1 MATWGLI
8 VEMTVGTGERKH
20 MEASVLAHVEGSRE
34 EALAEL
40 GEWIGRYTPEH
51 PRSPKRSRIFRTADG
66 FLLVIDGAWQT
77 FSSRFTVAELV
88 KDSATPQPVPPPED
102 AAPPP
107 AAPPEDAAP
116 PPAVPPAVPP
126 EDAAPAPSGPTV
138 DRYADGVPVK
148 PAWLGRTDL
157 P

>member
-1 MATWGLI
+1 MATWGVI

-51 PRSPKRSRIFRTADG
+51 PRSPKRTRIFRTADG

-88 KDSATPQPVPPPED
+88 KDSAAPQPSPVPSPVPPPEE
-102 AAPPP
+102 AAP
-107 AAPPEDAAP
+107 
-116 PPAVPPAVPP
+116 PPAVPP
-126 EDAAPAPSGPTV
+126 EDAAPARSGPTV

-148 PAWLGRTDL
+148 PVWLGRTDL

>member
-20 MEASVLAHVEGSRE
+20 VEASVLGHVEGSRE
-34 EALAEL
+34 QALAEL
-40 GEWIGRYTPEH
+40 AERIGRYTPEH

-66 FLLVIDGAWQT
+66 FLLVIDGAWQS

-88 KDSATPQPVPPPED
+88 KDSAAPEPQP
-102 AAPPP
+102 AAAHAGTPTT
-107 AAPPEDAAP
+107 APPEEVAQ
-116 PPAVPPAVPP
+116 
-126 EDAAPAPSGPTV
+126 APSGATV
-138 DRYADGVPVK
+138 DRYEDGVPVK

>member
-20 MEASVLAHVEGSRE
+20 VEASVLGHVEGSRE
-34 EALAEL
+34 QALAEL
-40 GEWIGRYTPEH
+40 AERIGRYTPEH

-66 FLLVIDGAWQT
+66 FLLVIDGAWQS

-88 KDSATPQPVPPPED
+88 KDSAAPEPQPAAAHAGTPPT
-102 AAPPP
+102 
-107 AAPPEDAAP
+107 APPEEAAQ
-116 PPAVPPAVPP
+116 
-126 EDAAPAPSGPTV
+126 APSGATV
-138 DRYADGVPVK
+138 DRYEDGVPVK

>member
-51 PRSPKRSRIFRTADG
+51 PRSPKRTRIFRTADG

-88 KDSATPQPVPPPED
+88 KDSAAPQPSPVPPPEE
-102 AAPPP
+102 AAP
-107 AAPPEDAAP
+107 
-116 PPAVPPAVPP
+116 PPAVPP
-126 EDAAPAPSGPTV
+126 EDAAPACSGPTV

-148 PAWLGRTDL
+148 PVWLGRTDL

>member
-20 MEASVLAHVEGSRE
+20 IEASVLAHVEGSRE

-51 PRSPKRSRIFRTADG
+51 PRSPKRSRVFRTADG
-66 FLLVIDGAWQT
+66 FLLVVDGAWQS

-88 KDSATPQPVPPPED
+88 KDSAAPTPVPEPTPVRTPED
-102 AAPPP
+102 SAPRPP
-107 AAPPEDAAP
+107 RRP
-116 PPAVPPAVPP
+116 
-126 EDAAPAPSGPTV
+126 
-138 DRYADGVPVK
+138 
-148 PAWLGRTDL
+148 RTPL
-157 P
+157 WRPRVRPWTGTRTGCR

>member
-20 MEASVLAHVEGSRE
+20 MEASVLTHVEGSRE

-66 FLLVIDGAWQT
+66 FLLVVDGAWQT

-88 KDSATPQPVPPPED
+88 KDSAAPAPDPQPTPVPTPED
-102 AAPPP
+102 AAPGP
-107 AAPPEDAAP
+107 AAPSEDT
-116 PPAVPPAVPP
+116 
-126 EDAAPAPSGPTV
+126 APAPSGPTV

>member
-20 MEASVLAHVEGSRE
+20 IEASVLAHVEGSRE

-66 FLLVIDGAWQT
+66 FLLVVDGAWQS

-88 KDSATPQPVPPPED
+88 KDSAAPEPQPTPVPEPTPVPAPED

-107 AAPPEDAAP
+107 AASPEDAT
-116 PPAVPPAVPP
+116 V
-126 EDAAPAPSGPTV
+126 APSGPTV

>member
-51 PRSPKRSRIFRTADG
+51 PRSPKRSRVFRTADG

-88 KDSATPQPVPPPED
+88 KDSAAPQPQPVPSPVPSPED

-107 AAPPEDAAP
+107 AAPPEDAA
-116 PPAVPPAVPP
+116 A
-126 EDAAPAPSGPTV
+126 APSGPTV

>member
-40 GEWIGRYTPEH
+40 GECIGRYTPEH
-51 PRSPKRSRIFRTADG
+51 PRSPKRTRIFRTADG

-88 KDSATPQPVPPPED
+88 KDSAAPQPVPPPED
-102 AAPPP
+102 PAPPP

-116 PPAVPPAVPP
+116 PPAVPP
-126 EDAAPAPSGPTV
+126 EDAARAPSGPTV

>member
-20 MEASVLAHVEGSRE
+20 IEASVLAHVEGSRE

-51 PRSPKRSRIFRTADG
+51 PRSPKRSRAFRTADG
-66 FLLVIDGAWQT
+66 FLLVVDGAWQS

-88 KDSATPQPVPPPED
+88 KDSAAPPPEPRPTPVPTPED

-107 AAPPEDAAP
+107 AAPPEDT
-116 PPAVPPAVPP
+116 AV
-126 EDAAPAPSGPTV
+126 APSGPAV

>member
-20 MEASVLAHVEGSRE
+20 MEASVLGHVEGSRE
-34 EALAEL
+34 QALAEL
-40 GEWIGRYTPEH
+40 AERIGRYTPEH

-66 FLLVIDGAWQT
+66 FLLVIDGAWQS

-88 KDSATPQPVPPPED
+88 KDSAAPPPEPQPTPVPTPEGT
-102 AAPPP
+102 AAPT
-107 AAPPEDAAP
+107 AAPPEDA
-116 PPAVPPAVPP
+116 VQ
-126 EDAAPAPSGPTV
+126 APSGPTV
-138 DRYADGVPVK
+138 DRYEDGVPVK

>member
-88 KDSATPQPVPPPED
+88 KDSAAPQPVPPPED
-102 AAPPP
+102 AA
-107 AAPPEDAAP
+107 APEEAAP
-116 PPAVPPAVPP
+116 PPAAPP

>member
-20 MEASVLAHVEGSRE
+20 MEASVLAHVDGSRE

-51 PRSPKRSRIFRTADG
+51 PRSPKRTRVFRTADG
-66 FLLVIDGAWQT
+66 FLLVVDGAWQT

-88 KDSATPQPVPPPED
+88 KDSAAPQPSPSLVPSPEE

-116 PPAVPPAVPP
+116 
-126 EDAAPAPSGPTV
+126 APSGPAV

>member
-8 VEMTVGTGERKH
+8 VEMTVGAGERKH
-20 MEASVLAHVEGSRE
+20 VEASVLGHVEGSRE
-34 EALAEL
+34 QALAEL
-40 GEWIGRYTPEH
+40 AERIGRYTPEH

-66 FLLVIDGAWQT
+66 FLLVIDGAWQS

-88 KDSATPQPVPPPED
+88 KDSAAPPLEPQPTPVPT
-102 AAPPP
+102 
-107 AAPPEDAAP
+107 
-116 PPAVPPAVPP
+116 P
-126 EDAAPAPSGPTV
+126 EDAAPAPSGPTA
-138 DRYADGVPVK
+138 DRYEDGVPVK

>member
-20 MEASVLAHVEGSRE
+20 MEASVLGHVEGSRE
-34 EALAEL
+34 QALAEL
-40 GEWIGRYTPEH
+40 AECIGRYTPEH

-66 FLLVIDGAWQT
+66 FLLVIDGAWQS

-88 KDSATPQPVPPPED
+88 KDSAAPPPEPQPTPVPTPED
-102 AAPPP
+102 TATPT

-116 PPAVPPAVPP
+116 AS
-126 EDAAPAPSGPTV
+126 SGPTA
-138 DRYADGVPVK
+138 DRYEDGVPVK

>member
-20 MEASVLAHVEGSRE
+20 IEASVLAHVEGTRE

-66 FLLVIDGAWQT
+66 YLLVVDGAWQS

-88 KDSATPQPVPPPED
+88 KDSATPPPEPQPTPVTEPTPVPTPED

-107 AAPPEDAAP
+107 AAPPEDAA
-116 PPAVPPAVPP
+116 V
-126 EDAAPAPSGPTV
+126 APSGPTV

>member
-20 MEASVLAHVEGSRE
+20 MEASVLTHVEGSRE

-66 FLLVIDGAWQT
+66 FLLVVDGAWQT

-88 KDSATPQPVPPPED
+88 KDSA
-102 AAPPP
+102 
-107 AAPPEDAAP
+107 
-116 PPAVPPAVPP
+116 
-126 EDAAPAPSGPTV
+126 APAPSRSRRPC
-138 DRYADGVPVK
+138 RHP
-148 PAWLGRTDL
+148 RTPRLRPPRL
-157 P
+157 PRTLLRHPRVRQWTGTRTGCR

>member
-1 MATWGLI
+1 MKAG
-8 VEMTVGTGERKH
+8 
-20 MEASVLAHVEGSRE
+20 ASSEEPGE

-66 FLLVIDGAWQT
+66 FLLVVDCAWQS

-88 KDSATPQPVPPPED
+88 KDSAAPQPVPSP
-102 AAPPP
+102 AP
-107 AAPPEDAAP
+107 
-116 PPAVPPAVPP
+116 PP

>member
-66 FLLVIDGAWQT
+66 FLLVVDGAWQT

-88 KDSATPQPVPPPED
+88 RDSAAPPPEPQPTPVPTPED
-102 AAPPP
+102 AAPAP
-107 AAPPEDAAP
+107 AAPSEDI
-116 PPAVPPAVPP
+116 
-126 EDAAPAPSGPTV
+126 APAPSGPTV

>member
-20 MEASVLAHVEGSRE
+20 MEASVLTHVEGSRE

-88 KDSATPQPVPPPED
+88 KDSAAPAPEPQPTPVPTPED
-102 AAPPP
+102 AAPAP
-107 AAPPEDAAP
+107 AAPAEDT
-116 PPAVPPAVPP
+116 
-126 EDAAPAPSGPTV
+126 APAPSGPTV

>member
-51 PRSPKRSRIFRTADG
+51 PRSAKRSRIFRTADG
-66 FLLVIDGAWQT
+66 FLLVVDGAWQT

-88 KDSATPQPVPPPED
+88 KDSAAPQPQPSPVPSPVPPPEE

-107 AAPPEDAAP
+107 AA
-116 PPAVPPAVPP
+116 PP

-157 P
+157 R

>member
-20 MEASVLAHVEGSRE
+20 MEASVLGHVEGSRE
-34 EALAEL
+34 QALAEL
-40 GEWIGRYTPEH
+40 AERIGCYTPEH
-51 PRSPKRSRIFRTADG
+51 PRSPKRSRLFRIADG
-66 FLLVIDGAWQT
+66 YLLVIDGAWQS

-88 KDSATPQPVPPPED
+88 KDSAAPPEPQPLP
-102 AAPPP
+102 AHAGTPP
-107 AAPPEDAAP
+107 AAPPED
-116 PPAVPPAVPP
+116 V
-126 EDAAPAPSGPTV
+126 APAAGPTV
-138 DRYADGVPVK
+138 DRYEDGVPVK